1 MIFGN
6 FCQENKNYN
15 KNIKIEY
22 NKIHDNFFFL
32 QYLFTIFF
40 FFYNTFSICLSL
52 CCPRNWSLRQ
62 AIVII

>member
-22 NKIHDNFFFL
+22 NKIHDNFFL
-32 QYLFTIFF
+32 QYLFTFF
-40 FFYNTFSICLSL
+40 FFFTILFLFASACAVQGIG
-52 CCPRNWSLRQ
+52 
-62 AIVII
+62 V

>member
-40 FFYNTFSICLSL
+40 FFTILFLFASACAVQGIG
-52 CCPRNWSLRQ
+52 
-62 AIVII
+62 V